1 MSDLQSNNPNTEAFE
16 RGEVS
21 VHSIVSQ
28 KANIILNHDFS
39 GGLQF
44 WHANCCYAH
53 VASGVSDHLTGA
65 APHLGETYY
74 SVVTNRTE
82 CWQGLEQDITGR
94 VSIGMK
100 YDVSA
105 FVRVHG
111 NLDGL
116 YEAQA
121 TLRLEN
127 SDSSVSYLFIG
138 RKTVKK
144 DGWEKLKGSFTLT
157 SLPRRVVFYL
167 EGPPPGMDMLI
178 DSVIA
183 SLCASGRLPSVM
195 YAFALSITPASA
207 FSLRHAAFL
216 CPAYLTQ
223 PRLHRIFSHFSLL
236 ANDPSSFLCCQPPQ
250 DVPIPHLAANSM
262 HFKPSRTAI
271 SSPLWVFPNRQP
283 SPNIARPSG
292 TSNWERNSEMSNTSA
307 LEPQPNLC
315 NCCPKFWFGSFSRM
329 IGPRFFHDRLPPA
342 LLRLQRNSRRTPDG
356 SATARQ
362 PYPLRQA
369 SAMADPLCKLFFSV
383 S

>member
-1 MSDLQSNNPNTEAFE
+1 MYIYWQ

-44 WHANCCYAH
+44 WHANCCYAY

-178 DSVIA
+178 DSVIGMKDDMH
-183 SLCASGRLPSVM
+183 SSVFLP
-195 YAFALSITPASA
+195 P
-207 FSLRHAAFL
+207 
-216 CPAYLTQ
+216 
-223 PRLHRIFSHFSLL
+223 SLL
-236 ANDPSSFLCCQPPQ
+236 
-250 DVPIPHLAANSM
+250 
-262 HFKPSRTAI
+262 
-271 SSPLWVFPNRQP
+271 
-283 SPNIARPSG
+283 
-292 TSNWERNSEMSNTSA
+292 
-307 LEPQPNLC
+307 
-315 NCCPKFWFGSFSRM
+315 
-329 IGPRFFHDRLPPA
+329 
-342 LLRLQRNSRRTPDG
+342 
-356 SATARQ
+356 
-362 PYPLRQA
+362 
-369 SAMADPLCKLFFSV
+369 
-383 S
+383 